1 MIPNEIEIHPAAIQ
15 EARNAY
21 RWYLRRSFSA
31 AGRFQASFEASLE
44 QIAESPDRWPRY
56 LHGTQYR
63 PLRRFQF
70 IVVYRHIGDRLQV
83 VAVAHARR
91 KPGYWKKRKFEE

>member
-1 MIPNEIEIHPAAIQ
+1 MERSEANDLQAQMIPNEIEIHPAAIQ

-56 LHGTQYR
+56 LHG
-63 PLRRFQF
+63 LN
-70 IVVYRHIGDRLQV
+70 IGHSVDSSSLSCIDI
-83 VAVAHARR
+83 
-91 KPGYWKKRKFEE
+91 